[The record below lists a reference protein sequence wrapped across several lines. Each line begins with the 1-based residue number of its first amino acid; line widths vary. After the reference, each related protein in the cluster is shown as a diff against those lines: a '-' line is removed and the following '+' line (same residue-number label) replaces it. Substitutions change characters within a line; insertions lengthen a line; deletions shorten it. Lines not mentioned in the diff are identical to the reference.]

1 MPNWCDTSYVI
12 EGPKEDLEK
21 IQNAIKNHKVRK
33 NSADSWEGNILDE
46 LGIKFNES
54 NAHMRGFIDWEGDL
68 TVGDDYVTLNFYAQE
83 AWNKTDFSRY
93 LEDAFPEI
101 TIYWKAE
108 EPGCGIYETNDDEGK
123 YFPERY
129 MIDYSIG
136 ANSDTEYFTTEKEV
150 IKYLR
155 KISKGKIRSIN
166 GASKFTKNN
175 NGDEYIYINEF
186 TVVYE

>member
-1 MPNWCDTSYVI
+1 MPNWCYTSYVI

-33 NSADSWEGNILDE
+33 DSADSWEGNILDE

-54 NAHMRGFIDWEGDL
+54 NARMRGFIYCEEDL
-68 TVGDDYVTLNFYAQE
+68 TICDDYATLNFYAEE
-83 AWNKTDFSRY
+83 AWYKTDFSRY

-108 EPGCGIYETNDDEGK
+108 ESGCGIYETNDNEGN

-129 MIDYSIG
+129 VVDYSIG
-136 ANSDTEYFTTEKEV
+136 VNSDTEYFSTEKEV
-150 IKYLR
+150 VKYLR

-166 GASKFTKNN
+166 GANRFTKAN